1 MRAARA
7 EVRAEMLEAR
17 RSGGLA
23 GSEEAPD
30 AAQALQEELERVKR
44 EARAEAEAMR
54 PALFSEALENITAQ
68 VQAQAGGGEEA
79 EGVDEGSGAAG
90 TGGLRY
96 GPAASGLVGAGPP
109 RAAAGPS
116 LW

>member
-54 PALFSEALENITAQ
+54 PALFSEALENIKAQ
-68 VQAQAGGGEEA
+68 VQAQAGDGEEA
-79 EGVDEGSGAAG
+79 EGVDEGSGDLSQG
-90 TGGLRY
+90 VSML
-96 GPAASGLVGAGPP
+96 SGKAKSP
-109 RAAAGPS
+109 RRGKKAKAKRRS
-116 LW
+116 